1 MMVATKE
8 EENAVRLYSKQPRV
22 PVDVIA
28 PQHIEVHADLERWG
42 SWNRDRYQPGTCAS
56 VEKRYEPRNK
66 ELKPPH
72 VSLPTKPRNLEID
85 RVVRLMAVRLP
96 QHAVSIKLFYVVRRQ
111 PQVICRVVAVHW
123 KDFGTWMFDCRS
135 MVLNIALEIA

>member
-1 MMVATKE
+1 MTKE
-8 EENAVRLYSKQPRV
+8 EEPRLYSKQARV

-42 SWNRDRYQPGTCAS
+42 SWNRERYEAGTCGS

-72 VSLPTKPRNLEID
+72 VSLPTNPRNVQLD
-85 RVVRLMAVRLP
+85 RAVRHMSIALP
-96 QHAVSIKLFYVVRRQ
+96 QHAETLKLFYVVRRQ
-111 PQVICRVVAVHW
+111 PVIICRMVTVHW
-123 KDFGTWMFDCRS
+123 RDFGTWMFDCRA
-135 MVLNIALEIA
+135 MVINVCKAIG